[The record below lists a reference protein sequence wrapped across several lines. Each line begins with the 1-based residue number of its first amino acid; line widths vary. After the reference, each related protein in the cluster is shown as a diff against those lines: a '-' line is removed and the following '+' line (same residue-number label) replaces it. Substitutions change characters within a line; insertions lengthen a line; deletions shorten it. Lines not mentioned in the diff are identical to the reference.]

1 MPLTK
6 YPDSSRP
13 YQLGLELRTGA
24 DPDKDSPGRNAINDA
39 TTQVLRASSG
49 LINYVLNSGNGT
61 VLSDISP
68 SAQQSQLALSF
79 LPVIF
84 TTAEIWTTEAD
95 ISAAD
100 LRTGN
105 LENVECEQ
113 KDWIWFNH
121 NRSARLRHDLDW
133 SPPKD
138 LRDAIMAEFTR
149 SVAVVTPKGIESF
162 FKLNFT
168 HWLFDD

>member
-24 DPDKDSPGRNAINDA
+24 DSEKDSPGRNAINA
-39 TTQVLRASSG
+39 TTQVLRAISG
-49 LINYVLNSGNGT
+49 LINYVLNSGN

-68 SAQQSQLALSF
+68 SEQQSQVALNF

-84 TTAEIWTTEAD
+84 TTAEIWTMAAD
-95 ISAAD
+95 IAAAD
-100 LRTGN
+100 LKTGD
-105 LENVECEQ
+105 LENVECERR
-113 KDWIWFNH
+113 DWIWFNH

-133 SPPKD
+133 SPAKE
-138 LRDAIMAEFTR
+138 LHHAIMAEFTR
-149 SVAVVTPKGIESF
+149 SVAVVSPSGIESF
-162 FKLNFT
+162 FKLDFT
-168 HWLFDD
+168 HWLFGA